1 MARVNVPVVSVTK
14 AGVAA
19 GTEVNGDATN
29 FHEVSNNG
37 STWIEVRNADGAA
50 THILTIKVSRTVDG
64 QGVTSRSY
72 TIPISATTRKIR
84 LGDPAIY
91 GNPTQV
97 DVDSTQLKLT
107 AYTLE

>member
-1 MARVNVPVVSVTK
+1 MARVVVPVVTVTK

-37 STWIEVRNADGAA
+37 ATWIEVRNADGAGA
-50 THILTIKVSRTVDG
+50 HTVTVKVSKTVDG
-64 QGVTSRSY
+64 QGVTSRTYSIAL
-72 TIPISATTRKIR
+72 TSSKRIR
-84 LGDPAIY
+84 LGDPNVY
-91 GNPTQV
+91 GNPTQI
-97 DVDSTQLKLT
+97 DVDSSQLKLT